1 MPGPRKPELTPYM
14 IAFGRSVHGRT
25 HKRVVQVVSAQSG
38 KSETLLDI
46 IGERLDSAPVPLLYV
61 GPTQQMVREQFEPR
75 IMELIDQA
83 PTLKR
88 KVSRGKKMSKTR
100 KFISGVPLRLAHA
113 GSSAALKSDPFGLA
127 ITDEA
132 DELVKDVKKAGN
144 PIELIDLRGDTY
156 ADFVHAI
163 VSTPGRGPSE
173 VVVDEESGLEFWAEV
188 DQDEVESAI
197 WRLWLSGTR
206 YHWAWP
212 CPHCGEY
219 FIPRFQCLAW
229 DKPKDPATGKELPS
243 TSTMAR
249 NTAHLVCPRNGC
261 VIYDDEKEGM
271 NAKGVYVAPGQSV
284 TPDGVVHG
292 APPESWTLSY
302 WASGLASPFKT
313 WGDRAAKYVEA
324 ARTRDPDTIKA
335 VLNGDFGEL
344 YAPGDGEVPEW
355 QEVAKLRETSE
366 PHYQIG
372 QVPEGVK
379 VVTMTV
385 DVQKS
390 RLVYTVRGWGAGATS
405 WLLDAGDLYG
415 ETDGEQVWNDLANLM
430 QTTYDGLPIRMT
442 LIDSGFRPGK
452 KDAVPEHRV
461 YEFCR
466 RFPNTARATKGSSLS
481 MRKPVVASKID
492 VKINGREFKK
502 GLDLL
507 RLDVDYFKS
516 QVHAKVRWPEG
527 TPGSWNLPTDVSDDY
542 CMQIVSEARV
552 KAPSGKVKWVQRAK
566 ENHFLDTEAMQLA
579 AAMILNLRAIRGTAS
594 APRRAV
600 RPAREAEDQDRQP
613 EDPREAPQPR
623 RPQRQRPGSGWLDQ
637 GSIW

>member
-1 MPGPRKPELTPYM
+1 MPGPRKPELTPYT
-14 IAFGRSVHGRT
+14 IAFSRAVHGRT
-25 HKRVVQVVSAQSG
+25 HKRVVQVLSAQSG
-38 KSETLLDI
+38 KSEALLDI
-46 IGERLDSAPVPLLYV
+46 IGSRLDQAPVPLLYV

-75 IMELIDQA
+75 VMALLDEA
-83 PTLKR
+83 PSLMR

-163 VSTPGRGPSE
+163 VSTPGKGPSE
-173 VVVDEESGLEFWAEV
+173 VAVDEESGLEFWADV
-188 DQDEVESAI
+188 DQEEVESAI

-212 CPHCGEY
+212 CPHCNEY
-219 FIPRFQCLAW
+219 FIPRFKCLAW
-229 DKPKDPATGKELPS
+229 DKEIDPHTGKELPS
-243 TSTMAR
+243 TASMAR
-249 NTAHLVCPRNGC
+249 RTAHLVCPRNGC
-261 VIYDDEKEGM
+261 VIEDDDKADM
-271 NAKGVYVAPGQSV
+271 NAKGVYVSPGQTVNNAGIVQGS
-284 TPDGVVHG
+284 
-292 APPESWTLSY
+292 PPESWTLSY

-324 ARTRDPDTIKA
+324 VRTRDHATIQT
-335 VLNGDFGEL
+335 VMNGDFGEL
-344 YAPGDGEVPEW
+344 YAPGDGDVPEW
-355 QEVAKLRETSE
+355 QEVARLRDVLDE
-366 PHYQIG
+366 PYRLG
-372 QVPEGVK
+372 EVPDGVK
-379 VVTMTV
+379 VLVMTV

-390 RLVYTVRGWGAGATS
+390 RLIYTIRGWGAEATS
-405 WLLDAGDLYG
+405 WLVDAGELHG
-415 ETDGEQVWNDLANLM
+415 ETDGKAIWDDLANLM
-430 QTTYDGLPIRMT
+430 SSTYDGVPIKLT

-452 KDAVPEHRV
+452 KEVVPQHRV

-466 RFPNTARATKGSSLS
+466 RFPHTTRATKGTSTA
-481 MRKPVVASKID
+481 MRKPVIVSKID
-492 VKINGREFKK
+492 VKIDGKEFKK

-516 QVHAKVRWPEG
+516 LVHQKVKWPEG
-527 TPGSWNLPTDVSDDY
+527 AAGGWYLPTDLSDDY

-552 KAPSGKVKWVQRAK
+552 KTPSGAVRWVQRAK

-579 AAMILNLRAIRGTAS
+579 AAMILNLRAIRSAIPQAPTRAS
-594 APRRAV
+594 RPDPAERYRPLDREPETDQPVQRRKK
-600 RPAREAEDQDRQP
+600 RREGYLK
-613 EDPREAPQPR
+613 RE
-623 RPQRQRPGSGWLDQ
+623 
-637 GSIW
+637 SIW

>member
-1 MPGPRKPELTPYM
+1 M
-14 IAFGRSVHGRT
+14 IPFARSVHART
-25 HKRVVQVVSAQSG
+25 HRRVVQVVSAQSG

-75 IMELIDQA
+75 IMELLDQA
-83 PTLKR
+83 PTLRR

-113 GSSAALKSDPFGLA
+113 GSSSALKSDPFGLA

-173 VVVDEESGLEFWAEV
+173 VVVDEDSGLEFWADV
-188 DQDEVESAI
+188 DLDEVESAI

-229 DKPKDPATGKELPS
+229 DKPVDPRTGKELPS
-243 TSTMAR
+243 TAMLAR
-249 NTAHLVCPRNGC
+249 KSAHLVCPRNGC
-261 VIYDDEKEGM
+261 IIHEDEVVKGTNYSVKEWM
-271 NAKGVYVAPGQSV
+271 NFRGAYVAPGQSI

-292 APPESWTLSY
+292 NPPDTWTISY

-324 ARTRDPDTIKA
+324 VRTRDHDTIKA

-344 YAPGDGEVPEW
+344 YAPGDGEVPDW
-355 QEVAKLRETSE
+355 AEVAKLRETSE
-366 PHYQIG
+366 PHYLLG
-372 QVPEGVK
+372 QTPDGVRA
-379 VVTMTV
+379 VTMAV
-385 DVQKS
+385 DVQKT
-390 RLVYTVRGWGAGATS
+390 RLVYTVRGWGVEATS
-405 WLLDAGDLYG
+405 WLLDAGELFG
-415 ETDGEQVWNDLANLM
+415 ETDGKQIWDDLAGLM
-430 QTTYDGLPIRMT
+430 QTTYGGLPIRMT

-466 RFPNTARATKGSSLS
+466 RFPNSTRATKGSSKP
-481 MRKPVVASKID
+481 MRKPVLASKID
-492 VKINGREFKK
+492 VKINGRDFKK
-502 GLDLL
+502 GLNLL
-507 RLDVDYFKS
+507 RLEPDYFKS

-527 TPGSWNLPTDVSDDY
+527 APGAWNLPADVSDDY

-552 KAPSGKVKWVQRAK
+552 KAPSGAVKWVQRAR
-566 ENHFLDTEAMQLA
+566 ENHFLDVEAMQLA
-579 AAMILNLRAIRGTAS
+579 AAMILNLRALRGPAKP
-594 APRRAV
+594 ALRRAS
-600 RPAREAEDQDRQP
+600 RSADDEDDSGTPKRMPARQP
-613 EDPREAPQPR
+613 VE
-623 RPQRQRPGSGWLDQ
+623 RPQAKRPRSSWLKRE
-637 GSIW
+637 SIW